1 MEEYNLEYCE
11 INLDSQEGTDSKSA
25 QNVNLEEAKKRL
37 FKIACNNEKDQGNN
51 VDDLEGLLKNFRS
64 EEKIKLCQAKNENDN
79 TALHHAAKAGNVE
92 ICKMLMKDGADTN
105 ATGQNGM
112 KVLPFTARYGDE
124 KKVEEV
130 WECMKL
136 IAKESK
142 KSPPAHDIK
151 RKKPSVRKSKLK
163 MMGKTV
169 DEETQSQFA
178 AQERDKYN
186 FNILHHAIQN
196 TNWAKN
202 TFVVEKLISTRSFP
216 ITETDNQG
224 NTCLHLA
231 AQFDKQRDDK
241 VFDAFF
247 TNESIPRE
255 DISTC
260 IKRRNERGMTPVH
273 IACAVGNLDSLESLL
288 EVCQKN
294 CLPVDKIINHMDK
307 NGLLP
312 LCYAITNKNLKM
324 VEMLL
329 EKGAH
334 VVQGTM
340 LTAARSV

>member
-1 MEEYNLEYCE
+1 
-11 INLDSQEGTDSKSA
+11 
-25 QNVNLEEAKKRL
+25 
-37 FKIACNNEKDQGNN
+37 
-51 VDDLEGLLKNFRS
+51 
-64 EEKIKLCQAKNENDN
+64 
-79 TALHHAAKAGNVE
+79 
-92 ICKMLMKDGADTN
+92 
-105 ATGQNGM
+105 
-112 KVLPFTARYGDE
+112 
-124 KKVEEV
+124 
-130 WECMKL
+130 
-136 IAKESK
+136 
-142 KSPPAHDIK
+142 
-151 RKKPSVRKSKLK
+151 
-163 MMGKTV
+163 MMGKTI

-247 TNESIPRE
+247 SNNSIPWE
-255 DISTC
+255 DIAAC

-273 IACAVGNLDSLESLL
+273 IACAVGNLDSLEALL

-294 CLPVDKIINHMDK
+294 SLPVEKIINHLDK

-312 LCYAITNKNLKM
+312 LCYAITNKNHHM
-324 VEMLL
+324 VEILL